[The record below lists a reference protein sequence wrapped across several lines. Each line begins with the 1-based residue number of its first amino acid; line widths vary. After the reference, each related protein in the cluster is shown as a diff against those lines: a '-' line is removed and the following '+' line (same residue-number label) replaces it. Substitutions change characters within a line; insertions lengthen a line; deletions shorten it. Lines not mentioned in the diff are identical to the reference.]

1 MTSCVGRVIEAYKAF
16 GLTPE
21 AGLDAA
27 KRAFRD
33 QVKNLHPDVTPATPE
48 TLSKLAEIVAAMRF
62 LEEQV
67 PTCMEVEISAL
78 QAKTGIT
85 RTLRAGGKQVLV
97 RIPARTKNG
106 AMVSAVGEADIAV
119 RVRVLKAELDL
130 FEPADPLD
138 FAPLNDFIDEFSRPS
153 PNARFARWI
162 KKAQSAA

>member
-1 MTSCVGRVIEAYKAF
+1 MTSCVGRVVEAYKAF

-33 QVKNLHPDVTPATPE
+33 RVKDLHPDITPATPD
-48 TLSKLAEIVAAMRF
+48 TLSQLAEIVAAMRF
-62 LEEQV
+62 LEESI
-67 PTCMEVEISAL
+67 PTCMEVEISAV
-78 QAKTGIT
+78 QAKSGIT
-85 RTLRAGGKQVLV
+85 RTLRAGDKQVLV

-106 AMVSAVGEADIAV
+106 TVLAAVGEPDIAV
-119 RVRVLKAELDL
+119 KVRVLKAELDL
-130 FEPADPLD
+130 FEPAEPLD
-138 FAPLNDFIDEFSRPS
+138 FGPLDDFIDEFSRPS